1 MEVTVQ
7 NMEKTKTKEPA
18 SWNRVQ
24 VNQYI
29 FMLFLGRFYVL
40 ISDINILRLINHVN
54 GMYFSKVIVDRTSI
68 LCL

>member
-1 MEVTVQ
+1 
-7 NMEKTKTKEPA
+7 MEKTKTKEPA

-40 ISDINILRLINHVN
+40 ISDIKILRLINHVN
-54 GMYFSKVIVDRTSI
+54 GMYFSKVIVDRKAI

>member
-1 MEVTVQ
+1 MEVTVP

-29 FMLFLGRFYVL
+29 FMMFLGRFYVL
-40 ISDINILRLINHVN
+40 ITDINILRFNIRQLRFNIIH
-54 GMYFSKVIVDRTSI
+54 
-68 LCL
+68 